1 MKKILGLDLGTTS
14 IGWAVVNQAEKSE
27 EKSSIV
33 RLGVRVNPL
42 STDERTDFEKGKPA
56 TSDRTLKRGMRR
68 NLKRYQQRRNYL
80 ISVLKEHGFISDGTI
95 LSEQGPGSTFSTLRL
110 RAKAAKEEITLEEF
124 ARVLLMINKKRGYKS
139 NRKAQNEEE
148 GELIDGMEVA
158 RKLYDEHMTPGEYAS
173 MLLDGGKKFVP
184 QFYGSDLQ
192 AEFDVIWDYQRGFY
206 TEELTEE
213 LRETLRGK
221 GRRETVNNLKNVLKA
236 EEYEVKDRKIRLKE
250 YYRLRARALRERIEP
265 EQLITVFAEINK
277 EISSASGYLGK
288 ISDHS
293 KELYF
298 KKMTVGEY
306 LMNELDKDPHYRL
319 KNKVFYRT
327 DYLNEFNVIWEKQAE
342 YHKELTPD
350 LKQKIRD
357 VVIFYQRRLK
367 SQKGLIS
374 HCEFESKEIEV
385 MVDGKPKKVVTGPRV
400 CPKSSPL
407 FQKCKILQDL
417 NNLVIEDKKG
427 KNGRSLTD
435 AERDV
440 LARKL
445 EYSRKMTMAE
455 LLQAIGLNTRQYGLN
470 YREVQGNVTQMA
482 LLDACKKIVEMTGH
496 DVDNFDKMSADDRM
510 NLVKNVFEQSL
521 KVSTDFLAFNEGTN
535 SDEMQRNPMFKL
547 WHLLYSYEDDK
558 TPTGN
563 GKLVE
568 HIAELTGL
576 DKEYAMVLANVK
588 FVQDYGS
595 LSTKALLKILPH
607 LKQGWKYS
615 EACERAGY
623 RHSAQSLTAEEIA
636 NKQLLDRLE
645 ILPKNT
651 LRNPV
656 VEKILNQM
664 IHVVNACMAEYGRF
678 DEIHVEMARE
688 LKENAAKRQDTTEY
702 LNKRARELEEI
713 RRILKT
719 EFGLPTVG
727 RNDVIRYQ
735 LWKELEPRVYHTL
748 YTDTYI
754 PKDELFSRKFD
765 IEHIIP
771 QARRFDD
778 SLSNKTLETREA
790 NIEKGNMTA
799 IDYVAWKAGEAGKEE
814 YLKRISYLNKRETQ
828 KKYKNLTTSL
838 DDVED
843 GFLNRDL
850 TDSQYIAKKAKE
862 ILSEVTRT
870 VIPTIG
876 SITARLRD
884 DWQLVDV
891 MKELNWDKYEKLGLT
906 ETVRRDDGH
915 EVRKIQDWT
924 KRNDHRHHA
933 MDALTIAFTRL
944 NHINLLN
951 NLNAS
956 MHDEQN
962 DNRWALERKE
972 ITKGGKFVPPMELDE
987 FRAEA
992 KRHLENI
999 LVSIKAKNKVVTP
1012 RKNKCKGAKT
1022 AQHTLTPRGQLHNET
1037 VYGKR
1042 WRYATKEEKVGSTFT
1057 AEKIATVCK
1066 KDYRDALMARLT
1078 EFGGD
1083 AKKAFTGKNSLEKNP
1098 VWLNA
1103 GRTNAVPLRVKTVVL
1118 ESYFTIRKDV
1128 APDLK
1133 VDKVVDAHIR
1143 EILNKR
1149 VAEYGEK
1156 NAFLNLDEN
1165 PIWLNKEK
1173 GIAIKRVTIT
1183 GVNVA
1188 TPLHVSH
1195 DKDGNVIMDGNGEP
1209 IPTDYVST
1217 SNNHHIA
1224 IFEDKDGNWQEHV
1237 VSLLEATAAA
1247 AQGLPIVDV
1256 NYNSEIGWKFLFTM
1270 KQNEYFVFPDE
1281 ASGFDPNEVDLMNPD
1296 NYAEISK
1303 HLYRVQKLAKR
1314 NYVFRH
1320 HLETNVAEDKT
1331 LKGIT
1336 WKIIQSTNNLKGVVK
1351 VRVNHIGR
1359 IVAVGEY
1366 K

>member
-1 MKKILGLDLGTTS
+1 MGTTS
-14 IGWAVVNQAEKSE
+14 IGWAVVNQSE
-27 EKSSIV
+27 NENEKSSIV

-42 STDERTDFEKGKPA
+42 STDERTNFEKGKPS
-56 TSDRTLKRGMRR
+56 TSERTMKRGMRR

-80 ISVLKEHGFISDGTI
+80 ISLLKEHGFITDETL
-95 LSEQGPGSTFSTLRL
+95 LSEDGPASTFSTLRL
-110 RAKAAKEEITLEEF
+110 RAKAAKEEINLADF
-124 ARVLLMINKKRGYKS
+124 SRVLLMINKKRGYKS

-158 RKLYDEHMTPGEYAS
+158 RKLYDEHLTPGEYAS
-173 MLLDGGKKFVP
+173 QLLDNGKMFVP

-192 AEFDVIWDYQRGFY
+192 AEFDVIWEFQSQFY
-206 TEELTEE
+206 PESLTEDVHE
-213 LRETLRGK
+213 SLIGK
-221 GRRETVNNLKNVLKA
+221 GRRETVNMLKQRLGA
-236 EEYEVKDRKIRLKE
+236 EEYEVKDRKIRAKE
-250 YYRLRARALRERIEP
+250 FYRIRSKAIYEKVEP
-265 EQLITVFAEINK
+265 EQLITALAEINK
-277 EISSASGYLGK
+277 DIYGASGYLGK

-306 LMNELDKDPHYRL
+306 LMSQLDKEPHYRI
-319 KNKVFYRT
+319 KGKVFYRT

-342 YHKELTPD
+342 FHPELTPE
-350 LKQKIRD
+350 LKQEIRD
-357 VVIFYQRRLK
+357 VVIFYQRKLK

-385 MVDGKPKKVVTGPRV
+385 KVAGKVKKVVVGPRV

-407 FQKCKILQDL
+407 FQQSKILQTL
-417 NNLVIEDKKG
+417 NALEITPR
-427 KNGRSLTD
+427 GRGRNEKVEITEQQRAL
-435 AERDV
+435 
-440 LARKL
+440 LLQNL
-445 EYSRKMTMAE
+445 EYSKE
-455 LLQAIGLNTRQYGLN
+455 LSDKEILKLLGLNEKQYTSNLKKI
-470 YREVQGNVTQMA
+470 QGNTTQVA
-482 LLDACKKIVEMTGH
+482 LFGAYKKIMEVSGH
-496 DVDNFDKMSADDRM
+496 DVDKFDKMTATDRVEM
-510 NLVKNVFEQSL
+510 VRLVFDKSL
-521 KVSTDFLAFNEGTN
+521 GAKTDFLDFSEGAN
-535 SDEMQRNPMFKL
+535 ADEMQRNAMFKL

-568 HIAELTGL
+568 HLMELTGL
-576 DKEYAMVLANVK
+576 EKEYAQILANVN

-595 LSTKALLKILPH
+595 LSTKALMKIMPH
-607 LKQGWKYS
+607 LREGYVYS

-636 NKQLLDRLE
+636 NKQLADRLE

-664 IHVVNACMAEYGRF
+664 IHVVNGCMEEFGRF
-678 DEIHVEMARE
+678 DEIHIEMARE
-688 LKENAAKRQDTTEY
+688 LKENAAKRQDTTDY
-702 LNKRARELEEI
+702 LNRRTKELDEI
-713 RRILKT
+713 RQILKT
-719 EFGLPTVG
+719 QFGLATVG
-727 RNDVIRYQ
+727 RNDIIRYQ
-735 LWKELEPRVYHTL
+735 LWQELEPLGHKTL
-748 YTDTYI
+748 YTNTYI
-754 PKDELFSRKFD
+754 PKEELFSRKFD

-790 NIEKGNMTA
+790 NMEKGDMTA
-799 IDYVAWKAGEAGKEE
+799 LDYVEMKYGEAGKEE
-814 YLKRISYLNKRETQ
+814 YMKRISFLNKRETQ
-828 KKYKNLTTSL
+828 KKYKNLTTTGDKL
-838 DDVED
+838 ED

-862 ILSEVTRT
+862 ILEGVTR
-870 VIPTIG
+870 VVVPTIG
-876 SITARLRD
+876 SITSRLRE

-891 MKELNWDKYEKLGLT
+891 MKELNWDKYDKLGLT
-906 ETVRRDDGH
+906 ETIRKEDGH
-915 EVRKIQDWT
+915 EVRHIKDWT

-933 MDALTIAFTRL
+933 MDALTIAFTRR

-956 MHDEQN
+956 NDDERS
-962 DNRWALERKE
+962 DNAWALMKKE
-972 ITKGGKFVPPMELDE
+972 LAKKGKFLPPMEASE

-992 KRHLENI
+992 KRHLENV

-1022 AQHTLTPRGQLHNET
+1022 AQNTLTPRGQLHNET

-1042 WRYATKEEKVGSTFT
+1042 QRYVTKEEKVGASFT
-1057 AEKIATVCK
+1057 EEKIMTVAR
-1066 KDYRDALMARLT
+1066 KDYREALLSRLN
-1078 EFGGD
+1078 EYGGD
-1083 AKKAFTGKNSLEKNP
+1083 AKKAFTGKNSPEKNP
-1098 VWLNA
+1098 IWTDA
-1103 GRTNAVPLRVKTVVL
+1103 AKTKAVPVKVKTVWL

-1128 APDLK
+1128 APGLK
-1133 VDKVVDAHIR
+1133 VDKVVDPRVR
-1143 EILNKR
+1143 EILKKR
-1149 VAEYGEK
+1149 VDEYGEK
-1156 NAFLNLDEN
+1156 NAFVNLDEN

-1188 TPLHVSH
+1188 TPLHTSH
-1195 DKDGNVIMDGNGEP
+1195 DKDGAVISDSEGKP
-1209 IPTDYVST
+1209 VPTDYVST

-1224 IFEDKDGNWQEHV
+1224 IFEDKDGNLQEHV
-1237 VSLLEATAAA
+1237 VPLIEATAAA
-1247 AQGLPIVDV
+1247 AQGLPIVDR
-1256 NYNSEIGWKFLFTM
+1256 NYNSALGWKFLFTM

-1281 ASGFDPNEVDLMNPD
+1281 ATGFDPNEIDLMNPD

-1303 HLYRVQKLAKR
+1303 HLYRVQKLSTGD
-1314 NYVFRH
+1314 YYFRH
-1320 HLETNVAEDKT
+1320 HLETTVDVKKELMGLTFKRLSTNR
-1331 LKGIT
+1331 LKGI
-1336 WKIIQSTNNLKGVVK
+1336 VK
-1351 VRVNHIGR
+1351 VRVNHVGQ